1 MEDTCQICL
10 EILHPNLSPIDL
22 VKALT
27 DDEPM
32 PSQASTWK
40 CKACS
45 SNFHIKCLGKWF
57 KTQKYTNIACP
68 ACKRQL
74 SLREAEEILNITAF
88 ESYVTSKLIDNY
100 NSFIKANSNLIHRYI
115 AIKECIDRYKEI
127 AFLRIL
133 HDQIEEIIFE
143 YKQYRAWREFDSE
156 AQSMTEEAEEKLD
169 EFDKTCALFT
179 ITTRPIE
186 NVSVNLEIFRQI
198 ISSLKSN
205 IFILSTNIKLP
216 IQAIKLVR
224 SYLNDLE
231 GNEIYKNSLM
241 FSINELELMSSSKTP
256 YTLLT
261 KLREIHKN
269 TSRTIVCPCS
279 QCGGCV
285 IKEMERCELCF
296 TRYCLRCLQPWATDH
311 VCDENVVGDVE
322 YMLANTRPCPN
333 CGVRIAKTK
342 DCNHMFCTHC
352 FITYDWETGEIIT
365 QNVPNPYRD
374 EWIKK
379 HGGEAV
385 TLIDAIEVRDK
396 ESDTNRR
403 LAIERISLYI
413 DYLPTTITT
422 SKPTTLITAT
432 TASNA
437 ASQQAL
443 QHEVADDEQRGEAVL
458 RQATRTE
465 SPRGTQRATTGPLL
479 TASVAF
485 TRQALQREV
494 VKPGP
499 SLRSLLAF
507 IINSEKASS
516 SIVEKLERKI
526 LTRTIT
532 LDKSRRK
539 PIQRQYYASVK
550 GKAMLVDMNTMLL
563 EILKAAAIENSEY
576 EQVVN
581 LCLHAIASFANR
593 FLVIT
598 DLINNSFTIRTLLDG
613 SKRLYHLI
621 WSFVVRGL
629 EMVNDLSKEETID
642 LKRTFAFP
650 SPLTDIEI
658 V

>member
-1 MEDTCQICL
+1 MEDTCKICL

-27 DDEPM
+27 DDEST
-32 PSQASTWK
+32 PSQTSTWK

-45 SNFHIKCLGKWF
+45 SHFHIKCLGKWF

-68 ACKRQL
+68 TCKRQL

-100 NSFIKANSNLIHRYI
+100 NSFIKANSNLIHRFI

-269 TSRTIVCPCS
+269 SSRTIVCPCS

-296 TRYCLRCLQPWATDH
+296 TRYCLRCLQPWTTDH

-379 HGGEAV
+379 HGGETA

-413 DYLPTTITT
+413 DNLPT
-422 SKPTTLITAT
+422 TTLITANDT
-432 TASNA
+432 G
-437 ASQQAL
+437 
-443 QHEVADDEQRGEAVL
+443 VEQRSEAAL
-458 RQATRTE
+458 RSAE
-465 SPRGTQRATTGPLL
+465 SPRGTHRALQREIAKPGPLL
-479 TASVAF
+479 TASDTF
-485 TRQALQREV
+485 TRPALQREIA
-494 VKPGP
+494 KAGP

-507 IINSEKASS
+507 VINSEKASS

-576 EQVVN
+576 EHVVN
-581 LCLHAIASFANR
+581 LCLHAIATFANR